1 MFVDA
6 VLAEYVRDGVVESE
20 HRGFLAALNA
30 DGSIFKSLGD
40 VETKIFPRS
49 TVKCAQASAMVRSGL
64 DLEPRLLAL
73 AQSSHSGGEIHMDGA
88 REILASVGLSESAL
102 QCALDRPLGDAE
114 RRAWGEKAPTQIAM
128 NCSGKH
134 AAMLATCVKNGWPIE
149 SYLEQSHPLQ
159 LAIKAELEELAGEK
173 ISVTS
178 TDGCGAPLFLLSLIG
193 LARAVR
199 EITISTDPV
208 HQSVMSAARAFPEM
222 VGGSGRHNTEMMQQ
236 VPGLFMKDG
245 AEAVNVC
252 SLSDGRT
259 FVFKVSDGSL
269 RAFRTI
275 VHACLKDF
283 GIDTELTPEKVMGG
297 PRVIGTIRAT
307 IAARANKSN
316 G

>member
-73 AQSSHSGGEIHMDGA
+73 AQSSHSGAQMHLDGA

-102 QCALDRPLGDAE
+102 QCAFDRPLGDAE
-114 RRAWGEKAPTQIAM
+114 RRAWGENPPTQIAM

-149 SYLEQSHPLQ
+149 TYLEANHPLQ
-159 LAIKAELEELAGEK
+159 VAIKEELENLAGEK
-173 ISVTS
+173 ITLTS

-199 EITISTDPV
+199 AITISTDPV
-208 HQSVMSAARAFPEM
+208 HQSVMNAARAFPEM
-222 VGGSGRHNTEMMQQ
+222 VGGVGRHNTEMMQQ

-252 SLSDGRT
+252 SLADGRT

-275 VHACLKDF
+275 VHACLNDF
-283 GIDTELTPEKVMGG
+283 GIDTALTPEKVMGG

-307 IAARANKSN
+307 I
-316 G
+316 

>member
-1 MFVDA
+1 MFKDA

-20 HRGFLAALNA
+20 HRGFLAVLNA
-30 DGSIFKSLGD
+30 DGSLFKSLGD
-40 VETKIFPRS
+40 IDTKIFPRS
-49 TVKCAQASAMVRSGL
+49 TVKCFQASAMVRSGL

-73 AQSSHSGGEIHMDGA
+73 AQSSHSGAAMHMDCA
-88 REILASVGLSESAL
+88 REILASVGLTESAL
-102 QCALDRPLGDAE
+102 QCATDRPLGDAE
-114 RRAWGEKAPTQIAM
+114 RRAWGDQEPVQIAM

-149 SYLEQSHPLQ
+149 TYLEQSHPLQ
-159 LAIKAELEELAGEK
+159 IAIKKELEDLSGEAVT
-173 ISVTS
+173 ITS
-178 TDGCGAPLFLLSLIG
+178 TDGCGAPLFLISVIG
-193 LARAVR
+193 LARAIR
-199 EITISTDPV
+199 AITISNDLV
-208 HQSVMSAARAFPEM
+208 HQSVMNAARAFPEM
-222 VGGSGRHNTEMMQQ
+222 VGGIGRHNTEMMQQ

-259 FVFKVSDGSL
+259 IVFKVSDGSL

-283 GIDTELTPEKVMGG
+283 GIDTALTPEKVMGG

-307 IAARANKSN
+307 I
-316 G
+316 

>member
-1 MFVDA
+1 MFNDA

-73 AQSSHSGGEIHMDGA
+73 AQSSHSGDEMHMDGA

-114 RRAWGEKAPTQIAM
+114 RRAWGEKPPTQIAM

-149 SYLEQSHPLQ
+149 TYLEQSHPLQ
-159 LAIKAELEELAGEK
+159 LAIKAELEELAGET
-173 ISVTS
+173 ISLTS
-178 TDGCGAPLFLLSLIG
+178 TDGCGAPLFLLSLIS

-199 EITISTDPV
+199 AITISIDPV
-208 HQSVMSAARAFPEM
+208 HKSVMNAARAFPEM
-222 VGGSGRHNTEMMQQ
+222 VGGVARHNTEMMQQ

-252 SLSDGRT
+252 SLADGRT

-283 GIDTELTPEKVMGG
+283 GIETALTPEKVMGG

-307 IAARANKSN
+307 I
-316 G
+316 

>member
-1 MFVDA
+1 
-6 VLAEYVRDGVVESE
+6 
-20 HRGFLAALNA
+20 
-30 DGSIFKSLGD
+30 
-40 VETKIFPRS
+40 
-49 TVKCAQASAMVRSGL
+49 MVRSGL

-73 AQSSHSGGEIHMDGA
+73 AQSSHSGAQMHLDGA
-88 REILASVGLSESAL
+88 REILASVGLAESAL

-114 RRAWGEKAPTQIAM
+114 RRAWGENPPTQIAM

-149 SYLEQSHPLQ
+149 TYLEANHPLQ
-159 LAIKAELEELAGEK
+159 LAIKEELENLAGEK
-173 ISVTS
+173 ITLTS

-199 EITISTDPV
+199 AITISIDPV
-208 HQSVMSAARAFPEM
+208 HQSVMNAARAFPEM
-222 VGGSGRHNTEMMQQ
+222 VGGVGRHNTEMMQQ

-252 SLSDGRT
+252 SLADGRT

-283 GIDTELTPEKVMGG
+283 GIDTALTPEKVMGG

-307 IAARANKSN
+307 I
-316 G
+316 

>member
-1 MFVDA
+1 MV
-6 VLAEYVRDGVVESE
+6 
-20 HRGFLAALNA
+20 ALNA

-73 AQSSHSGGEIHMDGA
+73 AQSSHSGGEMHLDGA

-102 QCALDRPLGDAE
+102 QCALDRPLGDVE
-114 RRAWGEKAPTQIAM
+114 RRAWGEKPPTQIAM

-149 SYLEQSHPLQ
+149 TYLEQSHPLQ
-159 LAIKAELEELAGEK
+159 LAIKAELEKLAGEK
-173 ISVTS
+173 ITLTS

-199 EITISTDPV
+199 AITISTDPV

-222 VGGSGRHNTEMMQQ
+222 VGGVGRHNTEMMQQ

-252 SLSDGRT
+252 SLADGRT

-283 GIDTELTPEKVMGG
+283 GIDTPLTLEKVMGG

-307 IAARANKSN
+307 I
-316 G
+316 

>member
-1 MFVDA
+1 MFNDA

-20 HRGFLAALNA
+20 HRGFLVALKA

-73 AQSSHSGGEIHMDGA
+73 AQSSHSGGEMHMDGA
-88 REILASVGLSESAL
+88 REILASAGLSESAL
-102 QCALDRPLGDAE
+102 QCALDRPLGEAE
-114 RRAWGEKAPTQIAM
+114 RRAWGERPPTQIAM

-149 SYLEQSHPLQ
+149 TYLEQSHPLQ
-159 LAIKAELEELAGEK
+159 LAIKAELEDLAGET
-173 ISVTS
+173 ISLTS

-199 EITISTDPV
+199 AITISTDPV

-222 VGGSGRHNTEMMQQ
+222 VGGVGRHNTEMMQQ
-236 VPGLFMKDG
+236 VAGLFMKDG

-252 SLSDGRT
+252 SLDDGRT

-283 GIDTELTPEKVMGG
+283 GIDTPLTLEKVMGG

-307 IAARANKSN
+307 I
-316 G
+316 

>member
-1 MFVDA
+1 MFNDA

-20 HRGFLAALNA
+20 HRGFLVALNA

-73 AQSSHSGGEIHMDGA
+73 AQSSHSGGEMHMDGA

-102 QCALDRPLGDAE
+102 QCALDRPLGEAE
-114 RRAWGEKAPTQIAM
+114 RRAWGERPPTQIAM

-149 SYLEQSHPLQ
+149 TYLEQSHPLQ
-159 LAIKAELEELAGEK
+159 LAIKAELEDLAGET
-173 ISVTS
+173 ISLTS

-193 LARAVR
+193 LVRAVR
-199 EITISTDPV
+199 AITISTDPV

-222 VGGSGRHNTEMMQQ
+222 VGGVGRHNTEMMQQ
-236 VPGLFMKDG
+236 VAGLFMKDG

-252 SLSDGRT
+252 SLDDGRT

-283 GIDTELTPEKVMGG
+283 GIDTPLTLEKVMGG

-307 IAARANKSN
+307 I
-316 G
+316 

>member
-1 MFVDA
+1 MFNDA
-6 VLAEYVRDGVVESE
+6 VLAEYIRDGVVESE

-30 DGSIFKSLGD
+30 DGSTLKTLGD

-73 AQSSHSGGEIHMDGA
+73 AQSSHSGAQMHLDGA
-88 REILASVGLSESAL
+88 REILASVGLAESAL

-114 RRAWGEKAPTQIAM
+114 RRAWGENPPTQIAM

-149 SYLEQSHPLQ
+149 TYLDANHPLQ
-159 LAIKAELEELAGEK
+159 LAIKEELENLAGEK
-173 ISVTS
+173 ITLTS

-199 EITISTDPV
+199 AITISTDPV
-208 HQSVMSAARAFPEM
+208 HQSVMNAARAFPEM
-222 VGGSGRHNTEMMQQ
+222 VGGVGRHNTEMMQQ

-252 SLSDGRT
+252 SLADGRT

-283 GIDTELTPEKVMGG
+283 GIDTALTPEKVMGG

-307 IAARANKSN
+307 I
-316 G
+316 

>member
-1 MFVDA
+1 MFNDA

-20 HRGFLAALNA
+20 HRGFLVALNA

-49 TVKCAQASAMVRSGL
+49 TVKCVQASAMVRSGL

-73 AQSSHSGGEIHMDGA
+73 AQSSHSGGEMHMDGA
-88 REILASVGLSESAL
+88 REILASAGLSESAL
-102 QCALDRPLGDAE
+102 QCALDRPLGEAE
-114 RRAWGEKAPTQIAM
+114 RRAWGERPPTQIAM

-149 SYLEQSHPLQ
+149 TYLEQSHPLQ
-159 LAIKAELEELAGEK
+159 LAIKAELEDLAGET
-173 ISVTS
+173 ISLTS

-193 LARAVR
+193 LVRAVR
-199 EITISTDPV
+199 AITISTGPV

-222 VGGSGRHNTEMMQQ
+222 VGGVGRHNTEMMQQ
-236 VPGLFMKDG
+236 VAGLFMKDG

-252 SLSDGRT
+252 SLDDGRT

-283 GIDTELTPEKVMGG
+283 GIDTPLTLEKVMGG

-307 IAARANKSN
+307 I
-316 G
+316 

>member
-1 MFVDA
+1 MFNDA

-20 HRGFLAALNA
+20 HRGFLVALNA

-49 TVKCAQASAMVRSGL
+49 TVKCAQASAMVRNGL

-73 AQSSHSGGEIHMDGA
+73 AQSSHSGADMHMDGA

-114 RRAWGEKAPTQIAM
+114 RRAWGEKPPTQIAM

-149 SYLEQSHPLQ
+149 TYLEQSHPLQ
-159 LAIKAELEELAGEK
+159 LAIKAELEDLAGET
-173 ISVTS
+173 ISLTS

-199 EITISTDPV
+199 AITISTDPV
-208 HQSVMSAARAFPEM
+208 HENVMSAARAFPEM
-222 VGGSGRHNTEMMQQ
+222 VGGIGRHNTEMMQQ

-252 SLSDGRT
+252 SLADGRT

-283 GIDTELTPEKVMGG
+283 GIDTPLTLEKVMGG

-307 IAARANKSN
+307 I
-316 G
+316 

>member
-1 MFVDA
+1 MFNDA

-73 AQSSHSGGEIHMDGA
+73 AQSSHSGAQMHLDGA
-88 REILASVGLSESAL
+88 REILASVGLAESAL

-114 RRAWGEKAPTQIAM
+114 RRAWGENPPTQIAM

-149 SYLEQSHPLQ
+149 TYLDANHPLQ
-159 LAIKAELEELAGEK
+159 LAIKEELENLAGEK
-173 ISVTS
+173 ITLTS

-199 EITISTDPV
+199 AITISTDPV
-208 HQSVMSAARAFPEM
+208 HQSVMNAARTFPEM
-222 VGGSGRHNTEMMQQ
+222 VGGVGRHNTEMMQQ

-252 SLSDGRT
+252 SLADGRT

-283 GIDTELTPEKVMGG
+283 GIDTALTPEKVMGG

-307 IAARANKSN
+307 I
-316 G
+316 

>member
-1 MFVDA
+1 MFNDA

-20 HRGFLAALNA
+20 HRGFLVALNA
-30 DGSIFKSLGD
+30 DGSIFKSIGD

-73 AQSSHSGGEIHMDGA
+73 AQSSHSGGEMHMDGA

-102 QCALDRPLGDAE
+102 QCALDRPLGEAE
-114 RRAWGEKAPTQIAM
+114 RRAWGERPPTQIAM

-149 SYLEQSHPLQ
+149 TYLEQSHPLQ
-159 LAIKAELEELAGEK
+159 LAIKAELEDLAGET
-173 ISVTS
+173 ISLTS

-193 LARAVR
+193 LVRAVR
-199 EITISTDPV
+199 AITISTDPV

-222 VGGSGRHNTEMMQQ
+222 VGGVGRHNTEMMQQ
-236 VPGLFMKDG
+236 VAGLFMKDG

-252 SLSDGRT
+252 SLDDGRT

-283 GIDTELTPEKVMGG
+283 GIDTPLTLEKVMGG

-307 IAARANKSN
+307 I
-316 G
+316 

>member
-1 MFVDA
+1 MFNDA

-73 AQSSHSGGEIHMDGA
+73 AQSSHSGADIHMDGA
-88 REILASVGLSESAL
+88 REILASVGLSESVL

-114 RRAWGEKAPTQIAM
+114 RRAWGEKPPTQIAM

-149 SYLEQSHPLQ
+149 TYLEQSHPLQ
-159 LAIKAELEELAGEK
+159 LAIKAELEKLAGET
-173 ISVTS
+173 ISLTS

-199 EITISTDPV
+199 AITISTDPV

-222 VGGSGRHNTEMMQQ
+222 VGGVGRHNTEMMQQ

-252 SLSDGRT
+252 SLADGRT

-283 GIDTELTPEKVMGG
+283 GIDTPLTLEKVMGG

-307 IAARANKSN
+307 I
-316 G
+316 

>member
-1 MFVDA
+1 MFKDE

-30 DGSIFKSLGD
+30 DGSIFKTLGD

-73 AQSSHSGGEIHMDGA
+73 AQSSHSGGEMHMDGA

-114 RRAWGEKAPTQIAM
+114 RRAWGEKPPTQIAM

-149 SYLEQSHPLQ
+149 TYLEQSHPLQ
-159 LAIKAELEELAGEK
+159 LAIKAELEDLAGET
-173 ISVTS
+173 ISLTS

-199 EITISTDPV
+199 AITISTDPV

-222 VGGSGRHNTEMMQQ
+222 VGGVGRHNTEMMQQ
-236 VPGLFMKDG
+236 VAGLFMKDG

-252 SLSDGRT
+252 SLDDGRT

-283 GIDTELTPEKVMGG
+283 GIDTPLTLEKVMGG

-307 IAARANKSN
+307 I
-316 G
+316 

>member
-49 TVKCAQASAMVRSGL
+49 AVKCAQASAMVRNGL

-73 AQSSHSGGEIHMDGA
+73 AQSSHSGAQMHLDGA
-88 REILASVGLSESAL
+88 REILASVGLAESAL

-114 RRAWGEKAPTQIAM
+114 RRAWGENPPTQIAM

-149 SYLEQSHPLQ
+149 TYLDANHPLQ
-159 LAIKAELEELAGEK
+159 LAIKEELENLAGEK
-173 ISVTS
+173 ITLTS

-193 LARAVR
+193 LARAVCA
-199 EITISTDPV
+199 ITISTDPV
-208 HQSVMSAARAFPEM
+208 HQGVMNAARAFPEM
-222 VGGSGRHNTEMMQQ
+222 VGGVGRHNTEMMQQ

-283 GIDTELTPEKVMGG
+283 GIDTALTPEKVMGG

-307 IAARANKSN
+307 I
-316 G
+316 

>member
-1 MFVDA
+1 MFKDA

-20 HRGFLAALNA
+20 HRGFLAVLNA
-30 DGSIFKSLGD
+30 DGSLFKSLGD
-40 VETKIFPRS
+40 IDTKIFPRS
-49 TVKCAQASAMVRSGL
+49 TVKCFQASAMVRSGL

-73 AQSSHSGGEIHMDGA
+73 AQSSHSGGAMHMDGA
-88 REILASVGLSESAL
+88 REILASVGLTESAL
-102 QCALDRPLGDAE
+102 QCATDRPLGDAE
-114 RRAWGEKAPTQIAM
+114 RRAWGDQEPAQIAM

-149 SYLEQSHPLQ
+149 TYLEQSHPLQ
-159 LAIKAELEELAGEK
+159 IAIKKELEDLSGEA
-173 ISVTS
+173 IILTS
-178 TDGCGAPLFLLSLIG
+178 TDGCGAPLFLISVIG
-193 LARAVR
+193 LARAIR
-199 EITISTDPV
+199 AITISNDLV
-208 HQSVMSAARAFPEM
+208 HQSVMNAARAFPEM
-222 VGGSGRHNTEMMQQ
+222 VGGIGRHNTEMMQQ

-259 FVFKVSDGSL
+259 IVFKVSDGSL

-283 GIDTELTPEKVMGG
+283 GIDTALTPEKVMGG

-307 IAARANKSN
+307 I
-316 G
+316 

>member
-64 DLEPRLLAL
+64 NLEPRLLAL
-73 AQSSHSGGEIHMDGA
+73 AQSSHSGAQMHLDGA
-88 REILASVGLSESAL
+88 REILASVGLAESAL

-114 RRAWGEKAPTQIAM
+114 RRTWGEKPPTQIAM

-149 SYLEQSHPLQ
+149 TYLEASHPLQ
-159 LAIKAELEELAGEK
+159 LAIKAELEELAGEV
-173 ISVTS
+173 ITLTS

-193 LARAVR
+193 LARAVH

-208 HQSVMSAARAFPEM
+208 HQSVMSVARAFPEM
-222 VGGSGRHNTEMMQQ
+222 VGGVGRHNTEMMQQ

-252 SLSDGRT
+252 SLADGRT

-283 GIDTELTPEKVMGG
+283 GIDTALTPEKVMGG

-307 IAARANKSN
+307 I
-316 G
+316 

>member
-1 MFVDA
+1 MFQDA
-6 VLAEYVRDGVVESE
+6 VLAEYVRDCVVESE

-40 VETKIFPRS
+40 INTKIYPRS
-49 TVKCAQASAMVRSGL
+49 TVKCVQASAMVRSGL

-73 AQSSHSGGEIHMDGA
+73 AQSSHSGGDIHMDGA
-88 REILASVGLSESAL
+88 REILASVGLDESAL
-102 QCALDRPLGDAE
+102 RCALDRPLGDVE
-114 RRAWGEKAPTQIAM
+114 RRAWGESAPTRIAM

-149 SYLEQSHPLQ
+149 SYLDQSHPIQ
-159 LAIKAELEELAGEK
+159 IAIKAELENLAGEK
-173 ISVTS
+173 ITLTS
-178 TDGCGAPLFLLSLIG
+178 TDGCGAPLFLISIIG
-193 LARAVR
+193 LTRAIHT
-199 EITISTDPV
+199 ITISTDQV
-208 HQSVMSAARAFPEM
+208 HQSVISAARAFPEM
-222 VGGSGRHNTEMMQQ
+222 VGGHGRHNTEMMQQ

-245 AEAVNVC
+245 AEAVNVT

-283 GIDTELTPEKVMGG
+283 GIDTPLTPEKVMGG

-307 IAARANKSN
+307 I
-316 G
+316 

>member
-1 MFVDA
+1 MFKDE

-30 DGSIFKSLGD
+30 DGSIFKTLGD

-64 DLEPRLLAL
+64 DLETRLLAL

-88 REILASVGLSESAL
+88 LEILASVGLSESAL

-149 SYLEQSHPLQ
+149 TYLDASHPLQ

-173 ISVTS
+173 ISLTS

-193 LARAVR
+193 LARAVH

-208 HQSVMSAARAFPEM
+208 HQRVMSAARAFPEM
-222 VGGSGRHNTEMMQQ
+222 VGGVGRHNTEMMQQ

-275 VHACLKDF
+275 VHACLNDF
-283 GIDTELTPEKVMGG
+283 GIDTALTPEKVMGG

-307 IAARANKSN
+307 IAARVNK
-316 G
+316 

>member
-1 MFVDA
+1 MFNDA

-20 HRGFLAALNA
+20 HRGFLVALNA
-30 DGSIFKSLGD
+30 DGSTFKSLGD

-73 AQSSHSGGEIHMDGA
+73 AQSSHSGADMHMDGA
-88 REILASVGLSESAL
+88 REILASAGLSESAL

-114 RRAWGEKAPTQIAM
+114 RRAWGEKPPTQIAM

-159 LAIKAELEELAGEK
+159 LAIKAELEDLAGET
-173 ISVTS
+173 ISLTS
-178 TDGCGAPLFLLSLIG
+178 TDGCGAPLFLLSLNG

-199 EITISTDPV
+199 AITISSDPV

-222 VGGSGRHNTEMMQQ
+222 VGGIGRHNTEMMQQ

-252 SLSDGRT
+252 SLADGRT
-259 FVFKVSDGSL
+259 FAFKVSDGSL

-283 GIDTELTPEKVMGG
+283 GIDTPLTLEKVMGG

-307 IAARANKSN
+307 I
-316 G
+316 

>member
-73 AQSSHSGGEIHMDGA
+73 AQSSHSGAQMHLDGA
-88 REILASVGLSESAL
+88 HEILASVGLAESAL

-114 RRAWGEKAPTQIAM
+114 RRAWGENPPTQIAM

-149 SYLEQSHPLQ
+149 TYLEASHPLQ
-159 LAIKAELEELAGEK
+159 LAIKAELENLAGEK
-173 ISVTS
+173 ITLTS

-199 EITISTDPV
+199 AITISTDPV
-208 HQSVMSAARAFPEM
+208 HQSVMSAARSFPEM
-222 VGGSGRHNTEMMQQ
+222 VGGVGRHNTEMMQQ

-283 GIDTELTPEKVMGG
+283 GIDTALTPEKVMGG

-307 IAARANKSN
+307 I
-316 G
+316 